1 MAGHRHELSEEQWRQ
16 IDDLLPSDQP
26 RGAFRPLPNRI
37 VVNAILWI
45 LRSGAPWRDLPDHF
59 PNWKSVHTR
68 FLRGSKAGVWKGV
81 LDVLALGADDEVAI
95 LDASIVRVHMDAVG
109 GKKSGSEQ
117 IGRSRGG
124 PTTKIHA
131 LVDGLGNPTKIALT
145 EGQVHDVTQALEM
158 LKEARSRSV
167 LADKAYDSNAVV
179 AAIESNGSIAV
190 IPSRRCRRIERSH
203 DRELFRSRF
212 LVEHFF
218 ARIKRCRR
226 IATRYDKLAV
236 TYLAMVLLACILTW
250 LA

>member
-1 MAGHRHELSEEQWRQ
+1 MSEEQWRQ
-16 IDDLLPSDQP
+16 IGDLLPSDQP
-26 RGAFRPLPNRI
+26 RGAFRPLPNRM
-37 VVNAILWI
+37 VVNAILWV
-45 LRSGAPWRDLPDHF
+45 LRSGAPWRDLPDRF

-68 FLRGSKAGVWKGV
+68 FLRWSKAGVWKRV
-81 LDVLALGADDEVAI
+81 LEALAVDADDEVAI

-131 LVDGLGNPTKIALT
+131 LVDGLGNPTKVVLT

-158 LKEARSRSV
+158 LKDSRSQWV

-179 AAIESNGSIAV
+179 AAIDSQGSIAV
-190 IPSRRCRRIERSH
+190 IPSRRGRRIERSH
-203 DRELFRSRF
+203 DPQLFRSRF

-236 TYLAMVLLACILTW
+236 TYLAMVLLGCILTW

>member
-1 MAGHRHELSEEQWRQ
+1 MASHRHELSEAQWQQ
-16 IDDLLPSDQP
+16 INDLLPSDQP
-26 RGAFRPLPNRI
+26 RGTFRPLPNREVI
-37 VVNAILWI
+37 NAILWI
-45 LRSGAPWRDLPDHF
+45 LRSGAPWRDLPDRY

-68 FLRGSKAGVWKGV
+68 FLRWARAGIWNRV
-81 LDVLALGADDEVAI
+81 LNTLAVDADDEVAI
-95 LDASIVRVHMDAVG
+95 IDASIVRVHMDSVG
-109 GKKSGSEQ
+109 GKKCGSEQ

-131 LVDGLGNPTKIALT
+131 VVDGLGNPTKVALT

-158 LKEARSRSV
+158 LKDSRSRWV

-179 AAIESNGSIAV
+179 AAIDSQGSTAV
-190 IPSRRCRRIERSH
+190 IPSRRGRRTERPY
-203 DRELFRSRF
+203 DRALFRSRF

-236 TYLAMVLLACILTW
+236 TYLAMVLLACIMTW